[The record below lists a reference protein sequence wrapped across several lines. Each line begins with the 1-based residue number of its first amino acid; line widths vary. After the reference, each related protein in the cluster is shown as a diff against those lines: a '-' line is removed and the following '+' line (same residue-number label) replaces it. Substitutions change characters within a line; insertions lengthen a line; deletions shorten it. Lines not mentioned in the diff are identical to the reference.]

1 VADAA
6 LDLILFEVFGAEF
19 QSDWSSS
26 YLPVVE
32 FKAWVVVVTVV
43 DYTSDSNSFELLE
56 QLLCPTED
64 SFVVFVF
71 IEDWDDH
78 HLGLCNSWGDNNS
91 GVVTVDHDHGT
102 DTSGGQAP

>member
-1 VADAA
+1 LELVAIVADAA

-43 DYTSDSNSFELLE
+43 DYTSDSNSF
-56 QLLCPTED
+56 
-64 SFVVFVF
+64 
-71 IEDWDDH
+71 
-78 HLGLCNSWGDNNS
+78 
-91 GVVTVDHDHGT
+91 
-102 DTSGGQAP
+102 